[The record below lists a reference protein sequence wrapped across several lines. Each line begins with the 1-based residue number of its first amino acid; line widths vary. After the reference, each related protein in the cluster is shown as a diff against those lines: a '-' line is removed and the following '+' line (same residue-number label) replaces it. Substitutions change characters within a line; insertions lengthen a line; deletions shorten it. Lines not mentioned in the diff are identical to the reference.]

1 MTELTLTTNTSR
13 RSGRWI
19 LLALTAVCLLPL
31 LMAVYFRYVAPPA
44 VTTMVGKPLAPFV
57 FPYAWVQ
64 QMDGQRL
71 APPGVGGQWW
81 VVVTGP
87 GACDLACR
95 DVLYLTRQAR
105 TAQGRNMERLQ
116 RVWILTDATRPSAE
130 LLASHPDLQ
139 LLLASDER
147 VAQLLGGGP
156 KDAASPIHLIDRRGY
171 VVFRYEATVEP
182 GAFIR
187 ELGKLVRF

>member
-1 MTELTLTTNTSR
+1 MTELTLTTSTSQ

-19 LLALTAVCLLPL
+19 LLALAGVCLLPL
-31 LMAVYFRYVAPPA
+31 MLALYFRYVAPPA
-44 VTTMVGKPLAPFV
+44 VTPMAGKPLTPFV
-57 FPYAWVQ
+57 FPYASVQ

-71 APPGVGGQWW
+71 APPGVSGQWW
-81 VVVTGP
+81 VVVTGA
-87 GACDLACR
+87 GACNMACR

-139 LLLASDER
+139 LLLATDER
-147 VAQLLGGGP
+147 VVRLLGGETDG
-156 KDAASPIHLIDRRGY
+156 AAAPIHLVDRRGY
-171 VVFRYEATVEP
+171 VVFRYEATVAP

>member
-1 MTELTLTTNTSR
+1 MTELTLTPSTSR

-19 LLALTAVCLLPL
+19 LLTLAVVCLLPL
-31 LMAVYFRYVAPPA
+31 LLAVYFRYVSPPA
-44 VTTMVGKPLAPFV
+44 VTTMAGKPLTPFV

-64 QMDGQRL
+64 QMDGQPL
-71 APPGVGGQWW
+71 VPPGVGGQWW
-81 VVVTGP
+81 VVVTGS

-116 RVWILTDATRPSAE
+116 RVWVLTDATRPDAE

-139 LLLASDER
+139 LLLATDER
-147 VAQLLGGGP
+147 VVQLLGGGAQG
-156 KDAASPIHLIDRRGY
+156 AAAPIHLIDRRGY
-171 VVFRYEATVEP
+171 VVFKYEPSVEP
-182 GAFIR
+182 GGFIK
-187 ELGKLVRF
+187 ELRKLIKF